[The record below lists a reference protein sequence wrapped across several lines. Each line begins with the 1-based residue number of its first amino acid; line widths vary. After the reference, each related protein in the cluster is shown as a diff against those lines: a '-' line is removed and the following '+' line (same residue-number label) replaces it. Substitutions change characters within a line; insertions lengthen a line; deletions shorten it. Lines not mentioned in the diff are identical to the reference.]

1 MPVKLCALV
10 LAAVC
15 LSACGDTASDS
26 DGGAAAGDSKP
37 RIAVIPKGTTHVFWQ
52 SVKAGAF
59 AARDELGIHVEFKGP
74 TKEDDR
80 NSQISLLERMVTSR
94 KFDGILLAP
103 LDDTALVSPVE
114 HAVEKNLPVVI
125 FDSALNSDRIVSFVA
140 TDNYRGGRMAG
151 DRLGELL
158 GRGKRVAMLRYQQN
172 SASTD
177 QRELGFVDAVKA
189 HGLVLVSEDVY
200 GGATRETAQKASEN
214 LLRGLDAKGGADGIF
229 CPNESTTYGML
240 IALRE
245 KGLNGKI
252 RFVGFDSAPTLLDG
266 LRRRDVD
273 ALVVQNP
280 YRMGYL
286 GVKTLVAHLKGEPV
300 EKRIDTGVSLVT
312 LDNLE
317 SPAIR
322 EVLNPAGK

>member
-114 HAVEKNLPVVI
+114 HAVEKNLPVGSNRKSLSQRSFLRI
-125 FDSALNSDRIVSFVA
+125 SSSSADPRFP
-140 TDNYRGGRMAG
+140 
-151 DRLGELL
+151 L
-158 GRGKRVAMLRYQQN
+158 GRGNPVRK
-172 SASTD
+172 
-177 QRELGFVDAVKA
+177 
-189 HGLVLVSEDVY
+189 
-200 GGATRETAQKASEN
+200 
-214 LLRGLDAKGGADGIF
+214 IF
-229 CPNESTTYGML
+229 SSGTP
-240 IALRE
+240 
-245 KGLNGKI
+245 
-252 RFVGFDSAPTLLDG
+252 
-266 LRRRDVD
+266 
-273 ALVVQNP
+273 
-280 YRMGYL
+280 
-286 GVKTLVAHLKGEPV
+286 
-300 EKRIDTGVSLVT
+300 
-312 LDNLE
+312 
-317 SPAIR
+317 
-322 EVLNPAGK
+322 